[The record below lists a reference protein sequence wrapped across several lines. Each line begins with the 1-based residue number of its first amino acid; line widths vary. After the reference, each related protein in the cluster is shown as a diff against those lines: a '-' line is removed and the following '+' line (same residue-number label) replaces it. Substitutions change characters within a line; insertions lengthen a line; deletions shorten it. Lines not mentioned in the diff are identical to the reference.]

1 MLYDYPL
8 LEALAAVVREG
19 TFDAAARSLNVTQ
32 SAISQR
38 IKLLEEKA
46 GAVLVVRG
54 RPCVATE
61 YGQRLYQHLEQVLL
75 MEHDLR
81 ETLTSI
87 EDPGSGAP
95 TAIRI
100 AVNSDT
106 LATWIPEVVGRAEAG
121 LNISLEIFPDD
132 EVYTA
137 EKLRSGEALAA
148 VTSETSA
155 LPGHQQVALGAF
167 EYLAIASP
175 DYIAKTFPDGVTLE
189 SIMKTRPL
197 AFNRKDLLP
206 QQWMQEAFGETM
218 PRLGHMLPSVSGLL
232 SCCVKGVAWGM
243 MPRISVAAHLEAGR
257 LRELVPGTAVIVPL
271 FWQSSGPRSEIM
283 KVLSR
288 IVAEVASE
296 QLYALP
302 AGSGILDLNTV

>member
-32 SAISQR
+32 SAVSQR

-75 MEHDLR
+75 LEHDLR
-81 ETLTSI
+81 ESLTSI
-87 EDPGSGAP
+87 EDPGSGIP
-95 TAIRI
+95 TAVRI
-100 AVNSDT
+100 AVNSDS
-106 LATWIPEVVGRAEAG
+106 LATWFPEVVKRAEAE

-155 LPGHQQVALGAF
+155 LPGHQHVPLGAF

-175 DYIAKTFPDGVTLE
+175 EYVAKAFPQGITLN
-189 SIMKTRPL
+189 SIVKTRPL

-206 QQWMQEAFGETM
+206 QQWMQVAFGETM
-218 PRLGHMLPSVSGLL
+218 PRLGHMVPSVSGLL
-232 SCCVKGVAWGM
+232 ACCLKGVAWGM
-243 MPRISVAAHLEAGR
+243 MPRLSVSAHLESGR
-257 LRELVPGTAVIVPL
+257 LQELVPGASVIVPL

-288 IVAEVASE
+288 IVAQVATE
-296 QLYALP
+296 QLDALP
-302 AGSGILDLNTV
+302 ADSGGHAASVV